1 MQMQMQMQLAMANP
15 GTEVAQ
21 KLNESGLMGKLGQ
34 EWFFVTVGEAVDVC
48 SSRLHPEDDRIV
60 A

>member
-1 MQMQMQMQLAMANP
+1 MQMQMQLAMANP

-48 SSRLHPEDDRIV
+48 SSRLHRDD
-60 A
+60 AGL

>member
-1 MQMQMQMQLAMANP
+1 MQLAMANP

-21 KLNESGLMGKLGQ
+21 KLNESGVMDRVGR

-48 SSRLHPEDDRIV
+48 SSHLD
-60 A
+60 ATL